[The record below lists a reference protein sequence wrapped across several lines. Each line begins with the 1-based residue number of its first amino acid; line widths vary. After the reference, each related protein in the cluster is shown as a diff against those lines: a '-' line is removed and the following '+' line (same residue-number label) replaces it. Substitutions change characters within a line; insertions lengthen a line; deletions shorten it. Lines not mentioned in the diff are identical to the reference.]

1 MGASASVMGGGLEG
15 EGPSPPANVG
25 ERDNAITSAAK
36 VAEVDVAEIVGERD
50 NAITSAAKVAEAKV
64 AEVDVAEIAL
74 LRSGAAAAAPGLP
87 E

>member
-1 MGASASVMGGGLEG
+1 MGASASVMEGGLEG

-36 VAEVDVAEIVGERD
+36 VAEVDVAEIV
-50 NAITSAAKVAEAKV
+50 
-64 AEVDVAEIAL
+64 L